1 MKERFITLMCALGA
15 LLLFVTLFVHGGDA
29 QAPKVSVPT
38 SADRGADGL
47 LGAMTWLAREH
58 VPTRAVRERF
68 DGFLARAGA
77 RRGNL
82 LIVTLPSATPFRTE
96 ELGAL
101 DRWLRQGNTLLVLA
115 AIADRPGWAA
125 ARAGFTAD
133 LSELTELDYQ
143 SVRLRTAGS
152 AAAASAADATAE
164 LAPAMA
170 AAHRPLPEPQ
180 RTTLVPNR
188 DHAYLAGVREAVA
201 WSDYPWRA
209 RAGHAWTVTV
219 PRSGF
224 VLSLAHQRETG
235 EGVLWV
241 RPRGAGTIIV
251 SGCASVF
258 SNRALGV
265 ADNARL
271 LANIVGASLGEGG
284 SVLIDDE
291 HQGLSD
297 TYEPA
302 RFYRDPRLY
311 ATLGIVAA
319 LWLTWV
325 LGGTRLR
332 FPLSRTPAPREAQLV
347 RATGAFLARVLTTA
361 AAARL
366 MFVHFL
372 RRVARRTP
380 RSAAAAGSPWELLEQ
395 HARIARADLQRLR
408 QWYAAAHS
416 GGRVP
421 LARLH
426 NLMIRIERQLAA

>member
-1 MKERFITLMCALGA
+1 MKERFITLLCALGA
-15 LLLFVTLFVHGGDA
+15 LLLFITLFVRGGDMPA
-29 QAPKVSVPT
+29 EKLSVPT
-38 SADRGADGL
+38 SAERGPDGL
-47 LGAMTWLAREH
+47 LGAVTWLAREH
-58 VPTRAVRERF
+58 VATRAVRERF
-68 DGFLARAGA
+68 DAALARLSA
-77 RRGNL
+77 RSGNL
-82 LIVTLPSATPFRTE
+82 LIVTLPAATPFRTE
-96 ELGAL
+96 ELHAL
-101 DRWLRQGNTLLVLA
+101 DQWLRQGNTLLVLA

-125 ARAGFTAD
+125 DRGYFTPD
-133 LSELTELDYQ
+133 LNDLTELNYH
-143 SVRLRTAGS
+143 SLALRSPRS
-152 AAAASAADATAE
+152 APAARSAEETAE
-164 LAPAMA
+164 LAAEMA
-170 AAHRPLPEPQ
+170 VAHRPLAEPQ
-180 RTTLVPNR
+180 RTSLAPNR
-188 DHAYLAGVREAVA
+188 DHAYLAGVRQAVA

-209 RAGHAWTVTV
+209 FPGQTWTVSL

-251 SGCASVF
+251 SGFASLF
-258 SNRALGV
+258 SNRALGI

-271 LANIVGASLGEGG
+271 LGNIVAASLGEGG

-297 TYEPA
+297 AYDPA

-311 ATLGIVAA
+311 ATLGILAV

-332 FPLSRTPAPREAQLV
+332 IPASRTPAPREAQLV
-347 RATGAFLARVLTTA
+347 RATGAFLARVLTTR

-372 RRVARRTP
+372 RRVARRIP
-380 RSAAAAGSPWELLEQ
+380 RSEAAASPWELLE
-395 HARIARADLQRLR
+395 HHPRIARADFERLR
-408 QWYAAAHS
+408 EWYAAAHS
-416 GGRVP
+416 PGRVP
-421 LARLH
+421 LTRLH